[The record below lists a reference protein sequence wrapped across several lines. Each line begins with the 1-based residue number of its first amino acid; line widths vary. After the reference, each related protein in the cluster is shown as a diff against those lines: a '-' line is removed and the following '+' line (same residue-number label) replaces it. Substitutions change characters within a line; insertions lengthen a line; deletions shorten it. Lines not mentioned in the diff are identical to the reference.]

1 MTVRVIASYSNMY
14 PQKSVTTS
22 YTVIHLAKNT
32 FEITFKIIHKQI
44 QAQTIGESNCIFDIA
59 MPE

>member
-1 MTVRVIASYSNMY
+1 MS
-14 PQKSVTTS
+14 TS

-32 FEITFKIIHKQI
+32 FEIALKIIHKQT
-44 QAQTIGESNCIFDIA
+44 QAQTIGESNCIFDIT